1 MVTLRIFIILDER
14 SAVAVHGN
22 CAVDFLSN
30 SDLVSHSVTIVGA
43 FVTNC
48 DIWIAAGLGL
58 THLKRVSRA
67 INRYETVKW
76 SN

>member
-1 MVTLRIFIILDER
+1 MITLRIFIILDER
-14 SAVAVHGN
+14 STVSVHGN
-22 CAVDFLSN
+22 GRVDLLSI
-30 SDLVSHSVTIVGA
+30 SDLVSHSVTIIGA

-67 INRYETVKW
+67 INRYETVEW